1 MKSRL
6 QTLWDQVL
14 PEGGPCPQ
22 PDVKRVQRRV
32 DAALDE
38 NPRAFY
44 PWRVLRL
51 AAACAAALALLTGA
65 AAAAGVLPLPELNAL
80 NIFYNKGGNAPGA
93 DGLMDTQPVIVS
105 NDLFTVTLTSSL
117 ADENIVYLTAA
128 VQPKTRWAQS
138 YLEQEGVCADMLPL

>member
-1 MKSRL
+1 MKNRL
-6 QTLWDQVL
+6 QSLWAEVM

-38 NPRAFY
+38 PPRIFY

-51 AAACAAALALLTGA
+51 TAACAAALALLTGA

-80 NIFYNKGGNAPGA
+80 NIF
-93 DGLMDTQPVIVS
+93 
-105 NDLFTVTLTSSL
+105 
-117 ADENIVYLTAA
+117 
-128 VQPKTRWAQS
+128 
-138 YLEQEGVCADMLPL
+138 